1 MLSTIE
7 SLGHLWGL
15 PSFHWIWSLL
25 QHIPTVLL
33 RFLLQLILWY
43 VRMTGQGNKVSK
55 TKIGARQDRDYN
67 SKPWY
72 NSPPEPPCCSN
83 TVLPE
88 YTFVNVRRQSTHKHL
103 AGISFHSLPVLVSK
117 AVRWTQATM
126 KRLIPTAIIQETIF
140 HRKQWRLTWNRKQNR
155 KLIGR
160 APCH

>member
-1 MLSTIE
+1 
-7 SLGHLWGL
+7 
-15 PSFHWIWSLL
+15 
-25 QHIPTVLL
+25 
-33 RFLLQLILWY
+33 
-43 VRMTGQGNKVSK
+43 MTGWQDKGPRWARLRSEPDK
-55 TKIGARQDRDYN
+55 TGTITAN
-67 SKPWY
+67 SVQL
-72 NSPPEPPCCSN
+72 PPGPPCYSN

-126 KRLIPTAIIQETIF
+126 KRLIPTAIIQESIF

-160 APCH
+160 APRHWLSHTPRKIWMIKLLLLFAHYRFTYALELLSP